1 MRSREDATELTT
13 GVDGRDG
20 ILTGG
25 ICGDSTGS
33 GSGSRSLLA
42 LLVLNHDS
50 SKSQRLAVQRHMH
63 AALLPSTRLT
73 SNNHSLPAIILA

>member
-20 ILTGG
+20 ILTAG

-33 GSGSRSLLA
+33 GSGSGWG
-42 LLVLNHDS
+42 DE
-50 SKSQRLAVQRHMH
+50 
-63 AALLPSTRLT
+63 TRLRDDG
-73 SNNHSLPAIILA
+73 

>member
-20 ILTGG
+20 ILTAG

-33 GSGSRSLLA
+33 GSGSGSDAITTSSSSGTLA
-42 LLVLNHDS
+42 S
-50 SKSQRLAVQRHMH
+50 AFGGGRLEEAF
-63 AALLPSTRLT
+63 STWAKFL
-73 SNNHSLPAIILA
+73 